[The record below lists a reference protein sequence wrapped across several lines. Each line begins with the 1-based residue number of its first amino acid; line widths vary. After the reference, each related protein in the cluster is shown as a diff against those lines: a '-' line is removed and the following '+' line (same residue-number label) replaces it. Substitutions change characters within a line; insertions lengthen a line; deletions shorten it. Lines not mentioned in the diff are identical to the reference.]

1 MKLLERPNKCIL
13 LLTGCILFLSN
24 LRAQNF
30 DIDLLKKINPQH
42 PNSTVWRGFSS
53 SSYPLSAAAP
63 VSLLAAGFIKKDKA
77 LQHKGWEM
85 VGSLAINTVVTEGLK
100 YAINRT
106 RPYEKY
112 PTEVFPYSIENDGS
126 FPSGHASM
134 AFATATTLTIEF
146 KKWYVAVPAYAWAAG
161 VSYSRLYLGEHYPTD
176 ILGSAVVGAGSAVL
190 SHWLTKKLLK

>member
-1 MKLLERPNKCIL
+1 MIVQKKIFRCIL
-13 LLTGCILFLSN
+13 LLTGCILFLTN
-24 LRAQNF
+24 LYAQNF
-30 DIDLLKKINPQH
+30 DINLLKKINPQT

-53 SSYPLSAAAP
+53 SSYPLSASAP
-63 VSLLAAGFIKKDKA
+63 VSLLAAGFIKKDKS

-85 VGSLAINTVVTEGLK
+85 VGSLAINTIVTEGLK
-100 YAINRT
+100 YSINRS

-112 PTEVFPYSIENDGS
+112 PNEVFPYSIENDGS

-176 ILGSAVVGAGSAVL
+176 ILGSAVVGVGSAML